1 MKPLTTFEKWF
12 GRDEP
17 PPAVAKLN
25 AGEFTVE
32 FQDGDLRYI
41 RYGDHELIR
50 RIYVAI
56 RDVNWNTIPAQ
67 MKDLRI
73 DSSEDRFQIQFD
85 AAHQDGALAFRWQ
98 AILEGKPDGTI
109 EYTMKG
115 VAENDF
121 RYCRIGFCVLHPIEG
136 ISGSPY
142 WTLTP
147 TGQVSGV
154 LPTLIEPQWIEN
166 GFETALFPAFSSLKI
181 QMPAGINLTAEFE
194 GDLFEMEDQRN
205 WTDGSFKT
213 YCTPIALGYPHNAKA
228 GQEFYQKVIVRAEV
242 PAEIRAIKPITDSQT
257 IRLTLGEHTSQQL
270 PKLGFGIGN
279 QGDGLDKR
287 ELELLSRLRPDHL
300 KAELHFQNLS
310 WLRDLDRVLL
320 IANRSSSPL
329 ELAIFLTD
337 DPEEA
342 LEKLRVRL
350 SGMPVVRVVVFHEAE
365 AAIGTTSAG
374 WMELV
379 RKYLAGALPEATF
392 AGGTNGNFAE
402 INRQQPDIS
411 VMDEVVYTI
420 NPQVH
425 AWDERSLIEALEGQ
439 RDTVVTAR
447 SYCGRLPVCIS
458 AVSLK
463 PPFNQA
469 ATEEEAPKDPDEL
482 PASVDQRQMSL
493 FAAAWTVGSIHSLA
507 VGSADSITYYE
518 TRGWRGLLESR
529 QGSPLP
535 QKFRSNPGMIYPVY
549 YVFEFLAKAKGAKIL
564 ETRLNRPLLLGGL
577 AFEKDN
583 RLGLLVSNLQPTT
596 QEVQLLYLPAGDARL
611 RRLNEDTMEIA
622 ASNPDAFWGRSESVH
637 IHHGKTAW
645 RLMPYET
652 VFMEMEITEG

>member
-1 MKPLTTFEKWF
+1 MKPLNTFEKWY

-17 PPAVAKLN
+17 PPAVAKLK

-56 RDVNWNTIPAQ
+56 RDVNWNTIQAK
-67 MKDLRI
+67 MTGLRI
-73 DSSEDRFQIQFD
+73 DSGEDRFKVQFD
-85 AAHQDGALAFRWQ
+85 AAHQDGALVFRWQ
-98 AILEGKPDGTI
+98 ANIEGKPDGTI

-142 WTLTP
+142 WATTP

-166 GFETALFPAFSSLKI
+166 GFETAIFPAFSGLKI

-213 YCTPIALGYPHNAKA
+213 YCTPIALGYPHKAKA

-242 PAEIRAIKPITDSQT
+242 PAEIRGIKPVTDSQA
-257 IRLTLGEHTSQQL
+257 IRLTLAESTSQQL
-270 PKLGFGIGN
+270 PKLGFCIGD
-279 QGDGLDKR
+279 QGTGLDKR
-287 ELELLSRLRPDHL
+287 ELALLSRLHPDHL
-300 KAELHFQNLS
+300 KAELHFQDSS
-310 WLRDLDRVLL
+310 WLRNLDKALST
-320 IANRSSSPL
+320 ANRLSSPL

-350 SGMPVVRVVVFHEAE
+350 SGMPIARVIVFHEAD
-365 AAIGTTSAG
+365 APIGTTSAS
-374 WMELV
+374 WMQLV
-379 RKYLAGALPEATF
+379 HEYLAGTLPETTLV
-392 AGGTNGNFAE
+392 GGTNGNFAE
-402 INRQQPDIS
+402 VNRQRPDIS
-411 VMDEVVYTI
+411 VMGGVAYTI

-447 SYCGRLPVCIS
+447 SYCGRLPICIS
-458 AVSLK
+458 AVTLK

-469 ATEEEAPKDPDEL
+469 ATEEEAPQDPDEM

-507 VGSADSITYYE
+507 VGCADSITFYE
-518 TRGWRGLLESR
+518 THGWRGLQESR
-529 QGSPLP
+529 QGNPLP
-535 QKFRSNPGMIYPVY
+535 HRFRSSPGMIYPVY
-549 YVFEFLAKAKGAKIL
+549 YVFDFLAKAKGARIL
-564 ETRLNRPLLLGGL
+564 QTSLDRPLLLCGL

-583 RLGLLVSNLQPTT
+583 RLGLLVSNLQPAS
-596 QEVQLLYLPAGDARL
+596 QEVQMLSMPEGDARL

-622 ASNPDAFWGRSESVH
+622 AFDPDAFWEQSESLH
-637 IHHGKTAW
+637 IHHGETVWSLK
-645 RLMPYET
+645 PYET
-652 VFMEMEITEG
+652 VFMEMEITQS